1 MPRPPKFNFSLPL
14 PDALPD
20 AAEGEPTGG
29 RRRGEASATSGAS
42 RRRAIVLTISDRS
55 ARGERADASGPRVA
69 ALLAAYGFEVVATAV
84 IPDHRRQIVTALRAA
99 ARAAALVVTTG
110 GTGCAPRDITP
121 EATAQVI
128 ERPAPG
134 LAEAMRAAGAQK
146 QPRAWLSRGIAG
158 LWGRS
163 LILNLPGSPAGAADS
178 LTAIIDLLPHALDNA
193 AGADHKEA

>member
-1 MPRPPKFNFSLPL
+1 MPRPPRFHFPSPSPNPSPG
-14 PDALPD
+14 
-20 AAEGEPTGG
+20 AAEGQPTSG
-29 RRRGEASATSGAS
+29 RRRGEVPATGGAS
-42 RRRAIVLTISDRS
+42 RRAIVLTVSDRS

-69 ALLAAYGFEVVATAV
+69 ALLTAHGFEVVATV
-84 IPDHRRQIVTALRAA
+84 IVPDNRRQIVAALRAA

-128 ERPAPG
+128 ERAAPG
-134 LAEAMRAAGAQK
+134 LAEAMRAAGAHK

-158 LWGRS
+158 LYGRS
-163 LILNLPGSPAGAADS
+163 LILNLPGSPAGAAES
-178 LTAIIDLLPHALDNA
+178 LEAIIEILPHALDNA